1 MLQPS
6 ILKSFLLRTIKSDC
20 VNFCKIKKCSLFI
33 HFFPRNTY
41 ISECKIVHL
50 YTIATVTVHICTVT
64 ITCVFNI
71 LIIFSFSL
79 SLLSPHS
86 LFFSFA
92 LTLTSLPFPHASIA
106 TGQTMPPLP
115 PIIKPSL
122 SPLSLFLMPP
132 LPLIKPC
139 LHCRRSP
146 NPYSPFSSFDQII

>member
-1 MLQPS
+1 MEKVTTFTQFEQKITHIS
-6 ILKSFLLRTIKSDC
+6 G
-20 VNFCKIKKCSLFI
+20 CKLVYKYK
-33 HFFPRNTY
+33 
-41 ISECKIVHL
+41 
-50 YTIATVTVHICTVT
+50 IATVTVHICAVT

-132 LPLIKPC
+132 LPLIKPW

-146 NPYSPFSSFDQII
+146 NPYSPFSSFDQIIW

>member
-1 MLQPS
+1 M
-6 ILKSFLLRTIKSDC
+6 
-20 VNFCKIKKCSLFI
+20 CKMEKVTTFTQFEQKIT
-33 HFFPRNTY
+33 H
-41 ISECKIVHL
+41 ISGCKLV
-50 YTIATVTVHICTVT
+50 YKYKIATVTVHICAVT